1 MDNEWNLILLIPP
14 FGGLKVEVI
23 HPVIF
28 SQHEVWAMANG
39 ACEVA
44 RRAGNLQW
52 LGEIPQFPIF
62 FKGGFPKIAA
72 WSYHGTTLPW
82 LVRLDFSVPFKW
94 CFKRLIWGYLP
105 NINWCRIL
113 SIAISTDAGKPQSK
127 QETEGLRIRLPT
139 HLKFNQWIPKKMPSW
154 RPETHVPKA
163 HHFWYHTSG
172 QISGVDK

>member
-1 MDNEWNLILLIPP
+1 MKFDFADPP
-14 FGGLKVEVI
+14 LWGVKGRGNS
-23 HPVIF
+23 PCDF
-28 SQHEVWAMANG
+28 SQHRLSHGQW
-39 ACEVA
+39 CL
-44 RRAGNLQW
+44 RSCPAGRESPVTGW
-52 LGEIPQFPIF
+52 CHSFPIF

-82 LVRLDFSVPFKW
+82 LLRLDFSVPFKW

-139 HLKFNQWIPKKMPSW
+139 LLKFNQWIPKKMPSW